1 MAQPSLVMK
10 KHYTAMLKKNETLK
24 EIFPAPPM
32 PAFRQPKNLRRILCC
47 SRLKPVKRINR
58 LKRKTHK
65 DAPGWRKC
73 GKPCPI
79 CPYTL
84 PAGNEVQ
91 SQATGYIHEI
101 TQPVNCETD
110 NCIYYWKCV
119 KQNCTDYPECEYI
132 GMTTR
137 KFKTRMS
144 EHRDY
149 PKRNVLTEPSGEH
162 FTKQGHTV
170 ADLRGQVLEKV
181 TNKDPFILR
190 ARESML
196 IQKFDTFRKG
206 LNKEP

>member
-1 MAQPSLVMK
+1 
-10 KHYTAMLKKNETLK
+10 
-24 EIFPAPPM
+24 
-32 PAFRQPKNLRRILCC
+32 
-47 SRLKPVKRINR
+47 
-58 LKRKTHK
+58 
-65 DAPGWRKC
+65 
-73 GKPCPI
+73 
-79 CPYTL
+79 
-84 PAGNEVQ
+84 
-91 SQATGYIHEI
+91 
-101 TQPVNCETD
+101 
-110 NCIYYWKCV
+110 
-119 KQNCTDYPECEYI
+119 
-132 GMTTR
+132 MTTR